1 VTTTIDDLLTPGC
14 RALGISSPHMLSIAI
29 LTSRTLSATERSIA
43 RRMADARRSGDAT
56 AARLASDAAV
66 AIGDG
71 RLTVSL

>member
-1 VTTTIDDLLTPGC
+1 MDIESLLTPGC
-14 RALGISSPHMLSIAI
+14 LALGIRTPAHLSIAI

-71 RLTVSL
+71 RLTVAL

>member
-1 VTTTIDDLLTPGC
+1 MDIDSLLTPGC
-14 RALGISSPHMLSIAI
+14 LALGIRTPAHLSIAI

-56 AARLASDAAV
+56 TARSASDAAV

-71 RLTVSL
+71 RLAVSL

>member
-1 VTTTIDDLLTPGC
+1 MDIDSLLTPGC
-14 RALGISSPHMLSIAI
+14 LALGIRTPAHLSIAI

-43 RRMADARRSGDAT
+43 RRMADARRSSDAV

-71 RLTVSL
+71 RLAVSL

>member
-1 VTTTIDDLLTPGC
+1 MDIESLLTPGC
-14 RALGISSPHMLSIAI
+14 LALGIRTPAHLSIAI

-71 RLTVSL
+71 RLAVSL

>member
-1 VTTTIDDLLTPGC
+1 MDIDSLLTPGC
-14 RALGISSPHMLSIAI
+14 LALGIRTPAHLSIAI

-43 RRMADARRSGDAT
+43 RRMADARRSGDEA

-71 RLTVSL
+71 RLAVSL

>member
-1 VTTTIDDLLTPGC
+1 MDIDSLLTPGC
-14 RALGISSPHMLSIAI
+14 LALGIRTPAHLSIAI

-43 RRMADARRSGDAT
+43 RRMADARRSGDEA

>member
-1 VTTTIDDLLTPGC
+1 MDIDSLLTPGC
-14 RALGISSPHMLSIAI
+14 LALGIRTPAHLSIAI
-29 LTSRTLSATERSIA
+29 ATSRTLSATERSIA
-43 RRMADARRSGDAT
+43 RRMADARRSGDAV